1 MREFLK
7 DEGGH
12 ATTDFVVVFLPVML
26 FVLTICELAIAFH
39 FTASAQKS
47 AQLGAR
53 LAAAQAPV
61 HRDVWPTNRLDPA
74 NGAPGDACY
83 QPTGDACV
91 DPGVSWVCDG
101 AALDARC
108 DAQAFVDLV
117 SEVRRLYPAVVPSD
131 VRISYVYRRLGVA
144 GGPFVPEVAVSI
156 RERAMPVEFLSL
168 LGLLRLRE
176 TTASVIGEDMAS

>member
-1 MREFLK
+1 MLRFLR

-39 FTASAQKS
+39 FTSASQKS

-61 HRDVWPTNRLDPA
+61 HLDVWDKNQLDPA
-74 NGAPGDACY
+74 NGAAGDACF

-91 DPGVSWVCDG
+91 DPGTVWVCDG
-101 AALDARC
+101 ANLDPRC
-108 DAQAFVDLV
+108 DPAAFAGLV
-117 SEVRRLYPAVVPSD
+117 AELRRLYRSLSVRD

-144 GGPFVPEVAVSI
+144 GGPFVPEVAVTI
-156 RERAMPVEFLSL
+156 RERDMPVEFLSL
-168 LGLLRLRE
+168 LGLLQLRE
-176 TTASVIGEDMAS
+176 TTASVIGEDMES